1 MLRGGEGNAGGSG
14 GRLGRRDRSGGGL
27 GWGGGRGGSGCG
39 GRRVTVLFGYEAVS
53 LAGDGLDEAGLGG
66 IVAQGLADF
75 PNRGV
80 DAVLGIDEDVLAPE
94 ALDDFLARDDGAV
107 FFPSRR
113 SSSMGMRSSFRTRP
127 LRRSSKREGSRSNSP
142 NLWIQA
148 GTLHPRGESGNYS
161 IDVRDLHRTCSVCN
175 DLRIHLGF
183 TESSPRLYCAG
194 AVFRA

>member
-53 LAGDGLDEAGLGG
+53 LAGDGLDEAGLVG

-107 FFPSRR
+107 FFRQQEEQFHGDAFEFQDAAVTPQ
-113 SSSMGMRSSFRTRP
+113 
-127 LRRSSKREGSRSNSP
+127 LE
-142 NLWIQA
+142 A
-148 GTLHPRGESGNYS
+148 GGIEIEFAELVDTG
-161 IDVRDLHRTCSVCN
+161 
-175 DLRIHLGF
+175 
-183 TESSPRLYCAG
+183 
-194 AVFRA
+194 